1 MEAAGVGMSE
11 SIIREVA
18 RRVRSR
24 IEAEIREQIAYEI
37 KQRCL
42 KLKHDEEWVGYPVG
56 ILCSECS
63 PIYAFVGKVKE

>member
-1 MEAAGVGMSE
+1 MSE
-11 SIIREVA
+11 QEL
-18 RRVRSR
+18 
-24 IEAEIREQIAYEI
+24 REQIAWEI

-63 PIYAFVGKVKE
+63 PIYAFVKGEVEE